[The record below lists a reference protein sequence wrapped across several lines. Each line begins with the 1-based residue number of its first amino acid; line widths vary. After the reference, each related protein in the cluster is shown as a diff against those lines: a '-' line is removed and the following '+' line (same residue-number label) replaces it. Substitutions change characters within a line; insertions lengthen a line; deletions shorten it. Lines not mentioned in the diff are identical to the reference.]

1 MTAESKGLKSSVLT
15 LNFVEKKRYCMHCG
29 SIMQFTAKLCEK
41 CGNSPP
47 AGADTKTCMNC
58 QSTIPVVAKFC
69 SECGAG
75 QTE

>member
-1 MTAESKGLKSSVLT
+1 MT

-29 SIMQFTAKLCEK
+29 SIMPFTAKLCQK

-75 QTE
+75 QTEQGNQS